1 MPQAVLTVIPGVQFD
16 MAEAVGLATVM
27 KQQGRIY
34 DWRPAIPPRGISVIL
49 KDGTGSDERLAIANE
64 FKALRY
70 NVIEVP

>member
-1 MPQAVLTVIPGVQFD
+1 
-16 MAEAVGLATVM
+16 M
-27 KQQGRIY
+27 KQRDRIY

-49 KDGTGSDERLAIANE
+49 KDGTASDERLAIANE

>member
-1 MPQAVLTVIPGVQFD
+1 MPQAVLTVVPGVQFD

-27 KQQGRIY
+27 KQQDRIY

-49 KDGTGSDERLAIANE
+49 KDGTASGERLAIANE
-64 FKALRY
+64 FKALGY

>member
-1 MPQAVLTVIPGVQFD
+1 MPQAVLTVVPGVQFD
-16 MAEAVGLATVM
+16 MAEAGGLATVM
-27 KQQGRIY
+27 KQQDRIF

-49 KDGTGSDERLAIANE
+49 KDGTAPGERLAIANE